1 MISKFA
7 LASLAAVVVAEDI
20 ASIYPN
26 TLYKRDGGSHS
37 HAPASSPSS
46 GYGAP
51 EPSYAAPAPSYSA
64 PAPSYSA
71 PSYEAPQESYGP
83 PQESYGP
90 PSTGYETPSYGTPS
104 SGYGE
109 AASGGL
115 DLTSILIPI
124 LALLGLSLLF
134 PTFVTINGT
143 RRKRE
148 ASGKA
153 SSENYIATH
162 FR

>member
-7 LASLAAVVVAEDI
+7 LASLAAVVVAEDLG
-20 ASIYPN
+20 SLYPN
-26 TLYKRDGGSHS
+26 SLYKRDGGSSHS
-37 HAPASSPSS
+37 HSAPAAPSS
-46 GYGAP
+46 GYSAP
-51 EPSYAAPAPSYSA
+51 ESSYAAPAPSYSA
-64 PAPSYSA
+64 PAPSYQ
-71 PSYEAPQESYGP
+71 PSYEA

-109 AASGGL
+109 AAAGGL

-148 ASGKA
+148 ASGNA
-153 SSENYIATH
+153 SSQNYTPTH

>member
-20 ASIYPN
+20 GSLYPSS
-26 TLYKRDGGSHS
+26 LYKRDGGSHS
-37 HAPASSPSS
+37 HAPAPSS
-46 GYGAP
+46 GYSAP
-51 EPSYAAPAPSYSA
+51 ESSYAAPAPSYSA
-64 PAPSYSA
+64 PAPSYQ
-71 PSYEAPQESYGP
+71 PSYEAPQESYGAP
-83 PQESYGP
+83 A
-90 PSTGYETPSYGTPS
+90 TGYETPSYGAPS

-109 AASGGL
+109 ASAGGL

-148 ASGKA
+148 ASGNA
-153 SSENYIATH
+153 RSYDYTATH

>member
-7 LASLAAVVVAEDI
+7 LASLAAVVVAEDLG
-20 ASIYPN
+20 SLYPN
-26 TLYKRDGGSHS
+26 SLYKRDGGSSHS
-37 HAPASSPSS
+37 HSAPAAPSS
-46 GYGAP
+46 GYSAP
-51 EPSYAAPAPSYSA
+51 ESSYGAPAPSYSA
-64 PAPSYSA
+64 PAPSYQ
-71 PSYEAPQESYGP
+71 PSYEAPQESYGA

-109 AASGGL
+109 AAAGGL

-148 ASGKA
+148 ASGNA
-153 SSENYIATH
+153 SSQNYTPTH